1 MSLILD
7 ALRKMEQDRK
17 TRRQTAQDIR
27 PEVLSYRGR
36 PHYESQRTL
45 VPLLAVALL
54 IVAGISTGLFL
65 YRGRSIPATSQ
76 DEYVAPPVNAP
87 VTVQPPPPAA
97 PLVTAPPA
105 VVQAP
110 PPPVRTEPAA
120 LQPPVPPTLPIP
132 AALPVAA
139 PTEPAGTPAITVSG
153 IAWQDERQ
161 RRRAVINGMLV
172 AEGADVAGAT
182 VVEIKENRV
191 RFSRG
196 GKFFEIAHSS
206 ALSDR

>member
-36 PHYESQRTL
+36 PQQESQRTL
-45 VPLLAVALL
+45 VPLLVVALL
-54 IVAGISTGLFL
+54 IVAGIITGLVL
-65 YRGRSIPATSQ
+65 YRDKSMPATSRVEQ
-76 DEYVAPPVNAP
+76 VTPPVNAP
-87 VTVQPPPPAA
+87 AMVQPPSPAA
-97 PLVTAPPA
+97 PLLAAPAAVT
-105 VVQAP
+105 Q
-110 PPPVRTEPAA
+110 TEPPQVRAETAA
-120 LQPPVPPTLPIP
+120 LQPSAAPPPPIP
-132 AALPVAA
+132 AALPVAS
-139 PTEPAGTPAITVSG
+139 PPEPASTPTITVSG

-161 RRRAVINGMLV
+161 LRRAVINGMLV

-206 ALSDR
+206 ALTGR

>member
-36 PHYESQRTL
+36 PHHESQRTI

-54 IVAGISTGLFL
+54 IVVGISTGLFL
-65 YRGRSIPATSQ
+65 YRGRSIPATSR
-76 DEYVAPPVNAP
+76 DEYVTPPVNAT
-87 VTVQPPPPAA
+87 VTVQPTPPAA
-97 PLVTAPPA
+97 PLLTAPPA
-105 VVQAP
+105 VMQAS

-120 LQPPVPPTLPIP
+120 VQPPVPPTLPIP

-139 PTEPAGTPAITVSG
+139 PTEPASTPAITVSG

-161 RRRAVINGMLV
+161 LRRAVINGMLV

-206 ALSDR
+206 ALSGR

>member
-17 TRRQTAQDIR
+17 TRRQTGQDIR

-36 PHYESQRTL
+36 PRHENQRTL
-45 VPLLAVALL
+45 VPLLVAALL
-54 IVAGISTGLFL
+54 IVAGISTGLL
-65 YRGRSIPATSQ
+65 LSRDRSIPETSR
-76 DEYVAPPVNAP
+76 DEHVLPTVNAP

-97 PLVTAPPA
+97 PLATAPPA

-110 PPPVRTEPAA
+110 PPPVRTETAA
-120 LQPPVPPTLPIP
+120 LQPPVSPTPPIP

-139 PTEPAGTPAITVSG
+139 PAEPASIPAITVSG

-161 RRRAVINGMLV
+161 LRRAVINGMLV

-196 GKFFEIAHSS
+196 GRLFEIAHSS
-206 ALSDR
+206 ALTGR